1 MALEIEKRLLLK
13 RLPLPTAA
21 FKEAHHINQYY
32 GPTGRL
38 RHVEIFKDGKKSPV
52 EKFIRT
58 NKKTISPGVNEEIE
72 SEITKKDFYKELKKC
87 TKHLF
92 KTRYI
97 KKIGNYKWEL
107 DVFDFK
113 MVIAEVEVK
122 TKRELKTVPIPKFI
136 KDVLILDITGVKPF
150 SNFNLADKWKFKI

>member
-13 RLPLPTAA
+13 KLPLPTAA
-21 FKEAHHINQYY
+21 FKEVHHINQYY
-32 GPTGRL
+32 GPSGRL
-38 RHVEIFKDGKKSPV
+38 RHVEIFKDGKKSPT

-58 NKKTISPGVNEEIE
+58 NKKSISPGVNEEIE
-72 SEITKKDFYKELKKC
+72 SDITKKDFYKELKKC
-87 TKHLF
+87 TKHLT

-97 KKIGNYKWEL
+97 KKVGNYKWEI

-113 MVIAEVEVK
+113 MVIAEIEVK
-122 TKRELKTVPIPKFI
+122 TKRELKTVTIPKYI

>member
-1 MALEIEKRLLLK
+1 MALEIEKRILLK

-21 FKEAHHINQYY
+21 FKEVHQINQYY

-58 NKKTISPGVNEEIE
+58 NKKTLAKGVNEEIE

-87 TKHLF
+87 TRHLH

-97 KKIGNYKWEL
+97 KKVGKYKWEV

-113 MVIAEVEVK
+113 MVIAEVEVNTRK
-122 TKRELKTVPIPKFI
+122 ELKTVPTPKFI
-136 KDVLILDITGVKPF
+136 QSEMIEDITGNKSF
-150 SNFNLADKWKFKI
+150 SNFNLADKWKLKN

>member
-1 MALEIEKRLLLK
+1 V
-13 RLPLPTAA
+13 
-21 FKEAHHINQYY
+21 HHINQYY

-38 RHVEIFKDGKKSPV
+38 RHVEIFKDGKKSPI

-58 NKKTISPGVNEEIE
+58 NKTTISKGVNEEIE

-97 KKIGNYKWEL
+97 KKVGKYKWEV

-113 MVIAEVEVK
+113 IVIAEVEVK
-122 TKRELKTVPIPKFI
+122 TKKELNTVPIPKFI
-136 KDVLILDITGVKPF
+136 KQELISEITGEKQF
-150 SNFNLADKWKFKI
+150 SNFNLADKWKLKN